1 MGSLTS
7 SSYASRAGSPIPSS
21 RSPTIDHAP
30 RRSRCW
36 DGRRGGTGAGPRSR
50 TAWPHLRRR
59 GVSHNGSRTA
69 LKMAVLM
76 AAPAT
81 TSRRARPGHKA
92 DAGATN
98 VDRELQRVLVLGIGH
113 TSQTDTADV
122 DALAVPRK

>member
-21 RSPTIDHAP
+21 RSPTIGRAP
-30 RRSRCW
+30 RRWRSR
-36 DGRRGGTGAGPRSR
+36 DGPYEGTGAGPGSR
-50 TAWPHLRRR
+50 TAWSHLRRR
-59 GVSHNGSRTA
+59 GVSHSGSGTA
-69 LKMAVLM
+69 LKMAVLT

-81 TSRRARPGHKA
+81 TSGRARPGHKA

-122 DALAVPRK
+122 